1 MQMSTEEERLRISLR
16 EERKA
21 VKNLTGHVDEYL
33 SAKNNYS
40 NELNHL
46 KEENKKLEMHL
57 ENQTAEMVSI
67 KLYIDEEN
75 WKKKI
80 WVRNQYKSV

>member
-75 WKKKI
+75 
-80 WVRNQYKSV
+80 